1 MPFALAVNEHTDH
14 LKWTADAQVCCNA
27 SCLL

>member
-1 MPFALAVNEHTDH
+1 VNEHTDH